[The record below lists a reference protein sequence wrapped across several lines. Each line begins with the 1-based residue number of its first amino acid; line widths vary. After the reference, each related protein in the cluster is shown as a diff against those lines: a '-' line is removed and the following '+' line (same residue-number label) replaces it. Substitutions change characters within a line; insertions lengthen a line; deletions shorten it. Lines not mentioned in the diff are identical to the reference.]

1 MLIVLEIFF
10 ALADDFLV
18 GLTIGTESVA
28 VEVIC
33 TLLIILAVEGLG
45 VQRDDRDL
53 ALAIRAV
60 VVGREGKD
68 GDLIFILKM

>member
-33 TLLIILAVEGLG
+33 TLLIILAVEGL
-45 VQRDDRDL
+45 R
-53 ALAIRAV
+53 I
-60 VVGREGKD
+60 
-68 GDLIFILKM
+68 

>member
-1 MLIVLEIFF
+1 MALGILKIIFTP
-10 ALADDFLV
+10 LDDFLV

-45 VQRDDRDL
+45 
-53 ALAIRAV
+53 I
-60 VVGREGKD
+60 
-68 GDLIFILKM
+68 